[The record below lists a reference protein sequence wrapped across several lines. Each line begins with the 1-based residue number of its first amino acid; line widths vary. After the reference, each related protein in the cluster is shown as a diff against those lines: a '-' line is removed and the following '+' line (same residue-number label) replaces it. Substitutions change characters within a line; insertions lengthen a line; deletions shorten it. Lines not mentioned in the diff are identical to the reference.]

1 MSDLRAGYARYHL
14 LLIGGVFESIWGT
27 STSQIGDVGS
37 TRLNHLTT
45 AGGLEE
51 RKKRRGGTRRE
62 KAISQRQIRDTYRNS
77 SSVENQAFMAW
88 SDQIWHLLQMK

>member
-37 TRLNHLTT
+37 TRLNHLTS
-45 AGGLEE
+45 GRIGEG
-51 RKKRRGGTRRE
+51 KKRRCGTRRE

-77 SSVENQAFMAW
+77 SVEAFMA
-88 SDQIWHLLQMK
+88 

>member
-45 AGGLEE
+45 GRIGGEVRNGDVE
-51 RKKRRGGTRRE
+51 RGARRQLANDRFATHIETRQW
-62 KAISQRQIRDTYRNS
+62 KPS
-77 SSVENQAFMAW
+77 W
-88 SDQIWHLLQMK
+88 PDQIKFGVCYK